1 MPPILMVVTLA
12 HTSGF
17 AEDDVVNTWAV
28 STPDVNFN
36 LPVQSDPIFGAVA
49 DFYRQPPP
57 NMGNSVGGFLSAG
70 IRRDPFAHSIKA
82 YNLAGNLDGSPHGS
96 PVGEFKFTLPAALN
110 GPPLPEEVA
119 LALTL
124 RAAGWTDRLAEAP
137 DGPDPDSAPER
148 PRSRQSGRV
157 YVGPFQSFGA
167 ETVNGRSRPT
177 AELRSNLTWGAET
190 MRRALA
196 LQNSRLCVWSR
207 KEATFH
213 PIVVDGAPSQGSF
226 SCDNAWDTQR
236 RRGASPTIRTVN
248 AATVG

>member
-1 MPPILMVVTLA
+1 MPPILAVVTIP

-17 AEDDVVNTWAV
+17 PEDSVQNTWAV
-28 STPDVNFN
+28 AAPAVDFN
-36 LPVQSDPIFGAVA
+36 LPVQSDPIFGAIA

-70 IRRDPFAHSIKA
+70 LSRAAMACSIKA
-82 YNLAGNLDGSPHGS
+82 YDLTGKLNGAPHGS
-96 PVGEFKFTLPAALN
+96 PVGEFKFTLPAAL
-110 GPPLPEEVA
+110 GGSPLPEEVA

-124 RAAGWTDRLAEAP
+124 RAAGWTERAVEAP
-137 DGPDPDSAPER
+137 DGPDEGSAGDR
-148 PRSRQSGRV
+148 PKSRQSGRV
-157 YVGPFQSFGA
+157 FVGPFQSFGA
-167 ETVNGRSRPT
+167 EIVNGRSRPT

-196 LQNSRLCVWSR
+196 LQNARLAVWSR

-213 PIVVDGAPSQGSF
+213 PMHIEGAPSQGSF

-236 RRGASPTIRTVN
+236 RRGAAPTIRTTN
-248 AATVG
+248 AVGVG